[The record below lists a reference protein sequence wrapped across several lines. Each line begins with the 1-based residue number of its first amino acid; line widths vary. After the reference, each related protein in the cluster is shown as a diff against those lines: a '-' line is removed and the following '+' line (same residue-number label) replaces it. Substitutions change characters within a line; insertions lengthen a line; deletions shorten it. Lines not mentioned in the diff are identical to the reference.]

1 MKKNDQGFTIVEL
14 LIAISVIGILATLS
28 IGTIPQSLAKG
39 RDRERVADI
48 DTLHS
53 RLETYFDD
61 HGGYPSTL
69 NTTLFPRLDP
79 FALKDSKGNDI
90 TINSPV
96 ANLSAA
102 LSSPSP
108 TSSTPSEYTYT
119 PYPASCNTSVPCQ
132 GYVLKS
138 YIEVPEGKISDPYLR
153 KGINNN

>member
-1 MKKNDQGFTIVEL
+1 MKHTTSGFTIVEL
-14 LIAISVIGILATLS
+14 LIAMSVIGILAILS
-28 IGTIPQSLAKG
+28 VGTIPQSLAKG
-39 RDRERVADI
+39 RDKERVADI

-79 FALKDSKGNDI
+79 LTLTDSKGNSM
-90 TINSPV
+90 TINSP
-96 ANLSAA
+96 ATDLSAA
-102 LSSPSP
+102 LSSTTP
-108 TSSTPSEYTYT
+108 TDGTPSEYTYT
-119 PYPASCNTSVPCQ
+119 PYPTGCGGGTPCQ

-138 YIEVPEGKISDPYLR
+138 YIEVPDSKISNPYLR